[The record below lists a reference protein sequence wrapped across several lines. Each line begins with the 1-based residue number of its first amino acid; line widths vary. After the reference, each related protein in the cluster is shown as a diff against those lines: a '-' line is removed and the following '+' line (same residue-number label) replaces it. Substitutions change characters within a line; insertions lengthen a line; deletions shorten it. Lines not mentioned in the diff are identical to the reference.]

1 MADVAA
7 ITGDKNYLKAID
19 KIWEDIVNYKL
30 YITGGIGAA
39 AGHEGFGPKYELPN
53 MSAYNETCASIGN
66 IYWNYRLFLLHGD
79 SKYYDVLEQILY
91 NGMISGVSQSG
102 DHFFYPNPLESMG
115 QHSRSEW
122 FGCACCPSNVCR
134 FIPSVPGYM
143 YGQTDSRLYVN
154 LFIQSKANVQMGS
167 DKLAIEQS
175 TKYPW
180 DGEVKFT
187 LNPEKEKDFELAL
200 RIPGWLSEKPLPG
213 DLYAYSTVQ
222 NKKFV
227 LKVNGKPA
235 SYKTENGYAII
246 NKPWKKGDVVTLSLP
261 MEVRRVT
268 ANDKLLADNHKVA
281 LMRGPMVYCAEW
293 PDFQDKHVLNLVLAN
308 SASLKAEFNPA
319 LLGGVVVLK
328 GEAQSSSRVSDSATK
343 ESKVPFTAIPYYS
356 WANRGSGEMEVWF
369 ATTTSVAKPLPAP
382 TIASKSKITAEEKL
396 KPLVALN
403 DQILPKNSNDREAI
417 YCHWWP
423 LKNTSRWIQYTFE
436 KPERVSVA
444 KVYWFDDSPWGG
456 CRVPASWK
464 ILYQT
469 SSGEWKAVENTTS
482 YENAKDKLNEVQF
495 TPVVTSALRLEV
507 QLPAE
512 NSSGVYEWVVQ

>member
-1 MADVAA
+1 
-7 ITGDKNYLKAID
+7 
-19 KIWEDIVNYKL
+19 
-30 YITGGIGAA
+30 
-39 AGHEGFGPKYELPN
+39 
-53 MSAYNETCASIGN
+53 
-66 IYWNYRLFLLHGD
+66 
-79 SKYYDVLEQILY
+79 
-91 NGMISGVSQSG
+91 
-102 DHFFYPNPLESMG
+102 
-115 QHSRSEW
+115 
-122 FGCACCPSNVCR
+122 
-134 FIPSVPGYM
+134 
-143 YGQTDSRLYVN
+143 
-154 LFIQSKANVQMGS
+154 
-167 DKLAIEQS
+167 
-175 TKYPW
+175 
-180 DGEVKFT
+180 
-187 LNPEKEKDFELAL
+187 
-200 RIPGWLSEKPLPG
+200 
-213 DLYAYSTVQ
+213 
-222 NKKFV
+222 
-227 LKVNGKPA
+227 
-235 SYKTENGYAII
+235 
-246 NKPWKKGDVVTLSLP
+246 
-261 MEVRRVT
+261 
-268 ANDKLLADNHKVA
+268 
-281 LMRGPMVYCAEW
+281 MRGPMVYCAEW

-369 ATTTSVAKPLPAP
+369 ATSKSAAKPLPAP

-436 KPERVSVA
+436 KPEKVSVA

-469 SSGEWKAVENTTS
+469 TSGEWKAVENTTP
-482 YENAKDKLNEVQF
+482 YENSKDKLNEVRF
-495 TPVVTSALRLEV
+495 NPVETSALRLEV